1 VNKIPHLKVRRFSFL
16 YFILAQHAQVIGMA
30 AESLRRRLPD
40 PRHRLVSVW
49 RERTRVTYIHRTT
62 AVCAAALIASFAF
75 AATALAQNSNLVAPG
90 RVEGAGPTLSM
101 GVAAAGIVD
110 EVLVREGSRVRAGET
125 LIKLDCRPT
134 EADVRTRNAQLE
146 AAQAAFDRASN
157 GSRPDEI
164 VVGEAVVGYSQARA
178 EEAQKTLER
187 TEELKEGVTVTTAHI
202 LEVQRDARIS
212 AAQLAEARARL
223 SLLRAGS
230 REEDIR
236 RAKALRDAA
245 AADLDSAR
253 ARLDQCTV
261 RAPVDGTVIDVL
273 ASTGQYLS
281 LAVPQPLLHLVQDG
295 QLRVRAE
302 VEVHD
307 ASRVCAAQIA
317 TIVPEAFPNA
327 KIRAHVASIS
337 PMVTPRSITSAA
349 ANANTKDVLAVM
361 LDIDTS
367 TPTPPIGSAVTVN
380 FDPCPS
386 KT

>member
-1 VNKIPHLKVRRFSFL
+1 MVSK
-16 YFILAQHAQVIGMA
+16 
-30 AESLRRRLPD
+30 SLRRRLPD
-40 PRHRLVSVW
+40 PRLAGVS
-49 RERTRVTYIHRTT
+49 RQGNRATLIYRAT
-62 AVCAAALIASFAF
+62 AMCAAFWIGSFVF
-75 AATALAQNSNLVAPG
+75 TATALAQGSNFIAPG
-90 RVEGAGPTLSM
+90 RVEGAGSTLSI

-110 EVLVREGSRVRAGET
+110 QVLVREGSHVRAEQT
-125 LIKLDCRPT
+125 LIQLDCRPS
-134 EADVRTRNAQLE
+134 EADVRARSAQLE
-146 AAQAAFDRASN
+146 AAQAFFDRTSN

-164 VVGEAVVGYSQARA
+164 AVGEAVVGYSQARA
-178 EEAQKTLER
+178 EEAQKTLDR
-187 TEELKEGVTVTTAHI
+187 TDALKEGVTVTTAHI
-202 LEVQRDARIS
+202 LEVQRDARIA

-236 RAKALRDAA
+236 RAKAQRDAA
-245 AADLDSAR
+245 TADLDSAR

-261 RAPVDGTVIDVL
+261 RAPADGTVIDVL
-273 ASTGQYLS
+273 ANKGQYLS
-281 LAVPQPLLHLVQDG
+281 LAVPQPLLLIVQDG

-307 ASRVCAAQIA
+307 AAHVCASQIA

-327 KIRAHVASIS
+327 KIHAHVASIS
-337 PMVTPRSITSAA
+337 PMVAPRSIISAGT
-349 ANANTKDVLAVM
+349 NASTKDILAVF

-367 TPTPPIGSAVTVN
+367 ALTPPIGSAVTVN

>member
-1 VNKIPHLKVRRFSFL
+1 MI
-16 YFILAQHAQVIGMA
+16 
-30 AESLRRRLPD
+30 AESFARQLPD
-40 PRHRLVSVW
+40 SRQELAGAS
-49 RERTRVTYIHRTT
+49 RECHRVTHIYRP
-62 AVCAAALIASFAF
+62 AAMCAAVLVASFAF
-75 AATALAQNSNLVAPG
+75 AAAALAQNSNFIAPG
-90 RVEGAGPTLSM
+90 RVEGATLTI

-110 EVLVREGSRVRAGET
+110 EVLVREGSRVTAGQA
-125 LIKLDCRPT
+125 LIKLDCRST
-134 EADVRTRNAQLE
+134 EADVRTREGQVK
-146 AAQAAFDRASN
+146 AAQAVFDRARN

-164 VVGEAVVGYSQARA
+164 AVGEAVVGYSEARA
-178 EEAQKTLER
+178 EEAQKTLDR
-187 TEELKEGVTVTTAHI
+187 TEALKEGVTVTTAHI

-236 RAKALRDAA
+236 RAEAQRDAA
-245 AADLDSAR
+245 AADLDSTR

-273 ASTGQYLS
+273 ANKGQYFS

-302 VEVHD
+302 IEMHD
-307 ASRVCAAQIA
+307 ASRVCASQIA
-317 TIVPEAFPNA
+317 TVIAEAFSNA
-327 KIRAHVASIS
+327 RIRAHVASIS
-337 PMVTPRSITSAA
+337 PTVAPRSIMTAPADAS
-349 ANANTKDVLAVM
+349 TKGILPVILDVE
-361 LDIDTS
+361 S
-367 TPTPPIGSAVTVN
+367 RSPTPPIGSAVTVN

>member
-1 VNKIPHLKVRRFSFL
+1 
-16 YFILAQHAQVIGMA
+16 MA
-30 AESLRRRLPD
+30 AENSRRRLPD
-40 PRHRLVSVW
+40 PRQELGNVS
-49 RERTRVTYIHRTT
+49 RDGNRVTHIHRTT
-62 AVCAAALIASFAF
+62 AMCAAVLIASLAF
-75 AATALAQNSNLVAPG
+75 GATALTQNSNFVAPG
-90 RVEGAGPTLSM
+90 RVEGAGPALSI

-110 EVLVREGSRVRAGET
+110 EVTVREGSRVRAGET

-134 EADVRTRNAQLE
+134 EADVRARNAQLE
-146 AAQAAFDRASN
+146 AAQAAFDRARN

-164 VVGEAVVGYSQARA
+164 AVGEAVVGYSQARA
-178 EEAQKTLER
+178 DEAQKALDR
-187 TEELKEGVTVTTAHI
+187 TEALKEGVTVTTAHI
-202 LEVQRDARIS
+202 LEVQRDASIS
-212 AAQLAEARARL
+212 TAQLAEARARL

-245 AADLDSAR
+245 EADLDSDR

-273 ASTGQYLS
+273 ANKGQYLS

-295 QLRVRAE
+295 PLRVRAE

-307 ASRVCAAQIA
+307 ASRVCASQNS

-327 KIRAHVASIS
+327 KIRAHVSSIS
-337 PMVTPRSITSAA
+337 PMVAPRNTATAA
-349 ANANTKDVLAVM
+349 ADSSTKDVLAVI

-367 TPTPPIGSAVTVN
+367 VPTPPIGSAVTIN

>member
-1 VNKIPHLKVRRFSFL
+1 MS
-16 YFILAQHAQVIGMA
+16 
-30 AESLRRRLPD
+30 
-40 PRHRLVSVW
+40 
-49 RERTRVTYIHRTT
+49 RERNRVTHIHQMT
-62 AVCAAALIASFAF
+62 AVRGAVLIASFAF
-75 AATALAQNSNLVAPG
+75 GATALAQNSNFVAPG
-90 RVEGAGPTLSM
+90 RVEGAGPTLSI

-134 EADVRTRNAQLE
+134 EADVGARSAQLE
-146 AAQAAFDRASN
+146 AAQAFFDRTSN

-164 VVGEAVVGYSQARA
+164 AVGEAVVGYSQARA
-178 EEAQKTLER
+178 EEAQKTLDR

-202 LEVQRDARIS
+202 LEVQRDARIT

-273 ASTGQYLS
+273 ASKGQYLS

-295 QLRVRAE
+295 RLRVRAE
-302 VEVHD
+302 VEVRD
-307 ASRVCAAQIA
+307 ASHVCAAQNA

-337 PMVTPRSITSAA
+337 PMVAPRNMTMAA
-349 ANANTKDVLAVM
+349 ADSSPKDVLPVI

-367 TPTPPIGSAVTVN
+367 APTPPIGSAVTVN

>member
-1 VNKIPHLKVRRFSFL
+1 
-16 YFILAQHAQVIGMA
+16 MA

-40 PRHRLVSVW
+40 PRHELVSVS
-49 RERTRVTYIHRTT
+49 RQRNRVTHIHRTT
-62 AVCAAALIASFAF
+62 AICAAVLTASFAF
-75 AATALAQNSNLVAPG
+75 AATGLAQNSNFVAPG
-90 RVEGAGPTLSM
+90 RVEGGGSTQSI

-134 EADVRTRNAQLE
+134 EADVRTHSAQLE
-146 AAQAAFDRASN
+146 AAQAVFDRTSN

-164 VVGEAVVGYSQARA
+164 AVGEAIVGYSQARA
-178 EEAQKTLER
+178 EEAQKTLDR
-187 TEELKEGVTVTTAHI
+187 TEELKEGITVTTAHI
-202 LEVQRDARIS
+202 LEVQRDARIT

-245 AADLDSAR
+245 AADLDATR

-273 ASTGQYLS
+273 ANKGQYLS

-302 VEVHD
+302 VEVRD
-307 ASRVCAAQIA
+307 ASHVCASQKA

-327 KIRAHVASIS
+327 KIHAHVTSIS
-337 PMVTPRSITSAA
+337 PMVAPRSMTTAA
-349 ANANTKDVLAVM
+349 ADASTKDVLAVI
-361 LDIDTS
+361 LDIDTGA
-367 TPTPPIGSAVTVN
+367 PTPPIGSAVTVN

>member
-1 VNKIPHLKVRRFSFL
+1 
-16 YFILAQHAQVIGMA
+16 LAQHAQVIG
-30 AESLRRRLPD
+30 
-40 PRHRLVSVW
+40 
-49 RERTRVTYIHRTT
+49 VTHIHRMTAMCT
-62 AVCAAALIASFAF
+62 AVLIASFAF
-75 AATALAQNSNLVAPG
+75 AATALAQNSNFTAPG
-90 RVEGAGPTLSM
+90 RVEGASPTLSI

-125 LIKLDCRPT
+125 LIKFDCRPM
-134 EADVRTRNAQLE
+134 EADVRARNAQLE
-146 AAQAAFDRASN
+146 AAQAAFDRARN

-164 VVGEAVVGYSQARA
+164 AVGEAIVGYSQARA
-178 EEAQKTLER
+178 DEAQKTLDR
-187 TEELKEGVTVTTAHI
+187 TEALKEGVTVTTAHI

-212 AAQLAEARARL
+212 AAQLAEASARL

-236 RAKALRDAA
+236 RAQALRDAA

-273 ASTGQYLS
+273 ANKGQYLS

-295 QLRVRAE
+295 RLRVRAE

-307 ASRVCAAQIA
+307 ASRVCAAQNA

-327 KIRAHVASIS
+327 RIRAHVASIS
-337 PMVTPRSITSAA
+337 PMVAPQSIMTAA
-349 ANANTKDVLAVM
+349 ANASPKDVLAVM
-361 LDIDTS
+361 LDIDS
-367 TPTPPIGSAVTVN
+367 SAPTPPIGSAVTVN
-380 FDPCPS
+380 FDSCPS

>member
-1 VNKIPHLKVRRFSFL
+1 MI
-16 YFILAQHAQVIGMA
+16 
-30 AESLRRRLPD
+30 AESFGRQLPD
-40 PRHRLVSVW
+40 SRHELAGAS
-49 RERTRVTYIHRTT
+49 RESNRVTPINWTT
-62 AVCAAALIASFAF
+62 AMCTAVLVASFAF
-75 AATALAQNSNLVAPG
+75 ATTAPAQNSNLTASG
-90 RVEGAGPTLSM
+90 RVEGAAPTLTI

-110 EVLVREGSRVRAGET
+110 EVLVREGSRVTAGQT
-125 LIKLDCRPT
+125 LIKLDCRST
-134 EADVRTRNAQLE
+134 EADVRAREGQLE
-146 AAQAAFDRASN
+146 AAQALFDRTRN

-164 VVGEAVVGYSQARA
+164 AVGEAVVGYSEARA
-178 EEAQKTLER
+178 EEAQKTLDR
-187 TEELKEGVTVTTAHI
+187 TEALKEGVTVTTAHI

-245 AADLDSAR
+245 AADLDSTR

-261 RAPVDGTVIDVL
+261 RAPADGSVIDVL
-273 ASTGQYLS
+273 ANKGQYFS

-302 VEVHD
+302 IEVHD
-307 ASRVCAAQIA
+307 APRVCASQIA
-317 TIVPEAFPNA
+317 TVVAEAYPNA
-327 KIRAHVASIS
+327 RIRAHVASIS
-337 PMVTPRSITSAA
+337 PTVAPRSIVTAA
-349 ANANTKDVLAVM
+349 TDARPKDVLAVI
-361 LDIDTS
+361 LDIDS
-367 TPTPPIGSAVTVN
+367 SSPTPPIGSAVTVN

>member
-1 VNKIPHLKVRRFSFL
+1 
-16 YFILAQHAQVIGMA
+16 
-30 AESLRRRLPD
+30 
-40 PRHRLVSVW
+40 
-49 RERTRVTYIHRTT
+49 VTHIHRTT
-62 AVCAAALIASFAF
+62 AVCAAALIASFAVG
-75 AATALAQNSNLVAPG
+75 AIALAQNSNFVAPG
-90 RVEGAGPTLSM
+90 RVEGAAPTLSI

-134 EADVRTRNAQLE
+134 EADVLAHNAQLE
-146 AAQAAFDRASN
+146 AAQAVYDRARN

-164 VVGEAVVGYSQARA
+164 AVGEAIVGYSQARA
-178 EEAQKTLER
+178 EEAQKTLDR

-245 AADLDSAR
+245 AANLDSAR
-253 ARLDQCTV
+253 AQLDQCTV

-273 ASTGQYLS
+273 ANKGQYLS

-307 ASRVCAAQIA
+307 ASRVCASQNA
-317 TIVPEAFPNA
+317 TIVPEAFPSA
-327 KIRAHVASIS
+327 RIHAHVASIS
-337 PMVTPRSITSAA
+337 PMVAPRGMMTAA
-349 ANANTKDVLAVM
+349 ANGSPKDVLAVI

-367 TPTPPIGSAVTVN
+367 APPPPIGSTVTVN
-380 FDPCPS
+380 FDSCPS

>member
-1 VNKIPHLKVRRFSFL
+1 
-16 YFILAQHAQVIGMA
+16 MA
-30 AESLRRRLPD
+30 AESLRRRLPG
-40 PRHRLVSVW
+40 PRHGLVNESRV
-49 RERTRVTYIHRTT
+49 RNRVTPIHRTT
-62 AVCAAALIASFAF
+62 AVCAAVLIASFAF
-75 AATALAQNSNLVAPG
+75 GATALAQNSNFTAPG
-90 RVEGAGPTLSM
+90 RVEGAGPALSI

-134 EADVRTRNAQLE
+134 EADVRARNAQLE
-146 AAQAAFDRASN
+146 AAQAAFDRARN

-164 VVGEAVVGYSQARA
+164 AVGEAVVGYSQARA
-178 EEAQKTLER
+178 DEAQKTLDR
-187 TEELKEGVTVTTAHI
+187 TEALKEGVTVTTAHI

-212 AAQLAEARARL
+212 AAQLAEANARL

-261 RAPVDGTVIDVL
+261 RAPVDGTVIDAL

-295 QLRVRAE
+295 RLRVRAE

-307 ASRVCAAQIA
+307 ASRVCASQNS

-327 KIRAHVASIS
+327 KIRAHVSSIS
-337 PMVTPRSITSAA
+337 PMVAPRNTATAA
-349 ANANTKDVLAVM
+349 ADSSTKDVLAVI

-367 TPTPPIGSAVTVN
+367 VPTPPIGSAVTIN

>member
-1 VNKIPHLKVRRFSFL
+1 MTH
-16 YFILAQHAQVIGMA
+16 
-30 AESLRRRLPD
+30 
-40 PRHRLVSVW
+40 
-49 RERTRVTYIHRTT
+49 IHRTT
-62 AVCAAALIASFAF
+62 AVCAAALIASFAVG
-75 AATALAQNSNLVAPG
+75 AIALAQNSNFVAPG
-90 RVEGAGPTLSM
+90 RVEGAAPTLSI

-110 EVLVREGSRVRAGET
+110 EVLVREGSRVKAGET

-134 EADVRTRNAQLE
+134 EADVLAHNAQLE
-146 AAQAAFDRASN
+146 AAQAVYDRARN

-164 VVGEAVVGYSQARA
+164 AVGEAIVGYSQARA
-178 EEAQKTLER
+178 EEAQKTLDR

-245 AADLDSAR
+245 AAQLDSAR
-253 ARLDQCTV
+253 AQLDQCTV

-273 ASTGQYLS
+273 ANKGQYLS

-307 ASRVCAAQIA
+307 ASRVCASQNA
-317 TIVPEAFPNA
+317 TIVPEAFPSA
-327 KIRAHVASIS
+327 RIRAHVASIS
-337 PMVTPRSITSAA
+337 PMVAPRGMMMTA
-349 ANANTKDVLAVM
+349 ANGSPKDVLAVI

-367 TPTPPIGSAVTVN
+367 APPPPIGSAVTVN
-380 FDPCPS
+380 FDSCPS

>member
-1 VNKIPHLKVRRFSFL
+1 MTPI
-16 YFILAQHAQVIGMA
+16 Y
-30 AESLRRRLPD
+30 
-40 PRHRLVSVW
+40 
-49 RERTRVTYIHRTT
+49 RTT
-62 AVCAAALIASFAF
+62 ALCAAVLVASFAF
-75 AATALAQNSNLVAPG
+75 AATAPGQNSSLVAPG
-90 RVEGAGPTLSM
+90 RVEGPTLAL
-101 GVAAAGIVD
+101 GIAAAGIVD
-110 EVLVREGSRVRAGET
+110 EVLVREGSRVMAGQT
-125 LIKLDCRPT
+125 LIKLDCRST
-134 EADVRTRNAQLE
+134 EADVRTREGQLE
-146 AAQAAFDRASN
+146 AAQALFDRARN

-164 VVGEAVVGYSQARA
+164 AVGEAVVGYSEARA
-178 EEAQKTLER
+178 EEAQKTLDR
-187 TEELKEGVTVTTAHI
+187 TEALKEGVTVTTAHI